1 MNDALEMQACN
12 CKQRKP
18 NKEKQFQSRIVEEHK
33 TLDPFNKVGLLFLFK
48 NLLLSLSL
56 FFVLCIFFE
65 FIVLDWVLISSS
77 WFNHQDSKLPSFPT
91 IFSTT
96 PKSFKEAREL
106 IYYPKKKCI
115 WSCYDH
121 HYFSFSSP

>member
-65 FIVLDWVLISSS
+65 LIVLDWVLISSS
-77 WFNHQDSKLPSFPT
+77 
-91 IFSTT
+91 
-96 PKSFKEAREL
+96 
-106 IYYPKKKCI
+106 
-115 WSCYDH
+115 
-121 HYFSFSSP
+121 